1 MFDPLLIKW
10 VHILSATLLF
20 GTGLGSAFYKYMADR
35 SGNLYTIAHTNKTVV
50 TADWVFTAPTVIL
63 QPVTGI
69 ALVYLQG
76 YALHEPWVILS
87 LALFS
92 VAGVC
97 WLYVV
102 YLQISMRR
110 LAVRALEEQTVLGA
124 LYYRQAK
131 VWMWL
136 GVIAFSCIV
145 MVFFLMVF
153 KPGL

>member
-1 MFDPLLIKW
+1 MFGHGVSCTAQHGRITTVTNAPGNTTTSCGGILHKLKGIKG
-10 VHILSATLLF
+10 VNNRTA
-20 GTGLGSAFYKYMADR
+20 GS
-35 SGNLYTIAHTNKTVV
+35 KTEE
-50 TADWVFTAPTVIL
+50 
-63 QPVTGI
+63 QKKEHGKQ
-69 ALVYLQG
+69 LQG
-76 YALHEPWVILS
+76 YAMHEPWVMLS

-102 YLQISMRR
+102 YLQISMRG
-110 LAVRALEEQTVLGA
+110 LAQQALAQQTELGA
-124 LYYRQAK
+124 IYYRQVK

-153 KPGL
+153 KPM